1 LASIPSIPK
10 TRPKKTASPPT
21 SSIHDSGSNSAN
33 SATDINTIAPVIPS
47 DRVEKVNSV
56 ETTQSEISEAHGIPS
71 VPKTRPSG
79 NQVSKK
85 ADSGTVE
92 STSVVGKT
100 EQVSFEVANLDGE
113 EGVSETDEVSDRR
126 GGEIVERLDIVENME
141 DKSAHDSQSK
151 SMEKD
156 PVLNKKEMTVE
167 IDPHVKREEI
177 DAVKG
182 LQSESIVEENL
193 TTTDAS
199 APELHTQQTIQDLD
213 ELQREIEAESKRL
226 ESVKSEL
233 QESHTITEDIN
244 IDSALKNAS
253 DTNEEKSDRDDKPAE
268 KCDPDETASDT
279 VCEVNI
285 NSGSSAE
292 SEKAP
297 DVASSDSAMQENIDH
312 VPVLP
317 PSRPKTS
324 KKALESEPT
333 PVVPVRTTST
343 GSTKRPPPVPKKP
356 SSKIAA
362 FQEMLQKQQQ
372 ADMGLFVKHKPTIPR
387 TRPTPKHTIERS
399 STPDSTDDGEGK
411 APTPD
416 VDRSQSQFAQSL
428 NGMIGV
434 GLPGMAFGGNPFAAM
449 KQARESGASDGEGDL
464 ADDKNEKSKVQDI
477 RRSRAR
483 GPRGRKL
490 PGEVNKSVEINDGTL
505 GNKFSI
511 VSCELWELDMSV
523 SKPVEQEFIESSV
536 DEATGVEET
545 EKAEEAEKEQKE
557 GETENAGE
565 LEDVENAED
574 AKEVD
579 AGNAGGVEQITQGA
593 EDVGD
598 VHVVNNTEVMTK
610 KSVLP
615 ECGNEV
621 TQTFTEE
628 TISSEDSE
636 QELHA
641 ADVSTMKATTQSSS
655 ENFSVE
661 SESKTHSSAVN
672 EIASPTFSR
681 PSEIEEASLE
691 SAKVKLTPQDVSLST
706 ESLTEANNSECEEE
720 AD

>member
-1 LASIPSIPK
+1 MASIPSIPK
-10 TRPKKTASPPT
+10 TRPKKTASPAT
-21 SSIHDSGSNSAN
+21 SSIHDSSSNSAD

-47 DRVEKVNSV
+47 DRVRKVNSV
-56 ETTQSEISEAHGIPS
+56 ETTQSEISEAYGIPS

-100 EQVSFEVANLDGE
+100 EQDSFEIANLDEE
-113 EGVSETDEVSDRR
+113 EGVSETVE
-126 GGEIVERLDIVENME
+126 GGEVVEKLDIVENME
-141 DKSAHDSQSK
+141 DKSDYDSQSK

-156 PVLNKKEMTVE
+156 PVLNKKEITVE
-167 IDPHVKREEI
+167 IEPHVKTEEI

-182 LQSESIVEENL
+182 LQSESIAEENL

-199 APELHTQQTIQDLD
+199 ATELHTKQTIQDLD

-244 IDSALKNAS
+244 IDSASKNAA
-253 DTNEEKSDRDDKPAE
+253 DTNEEKTDRDDIPAE
-268 KCDPDETASDT
+268 KCDIDETANDT
-279 VCEVNI
+279 AGEVKI
-285 NSGSSAE
+285 NTGSPVE
-292 SEKAP
+292 SEKP
-297 DVASSDSAMQENIDH
+297 LDVASTDSAIQENIDH

-372 ADMGLFVKHKPTIPR
+372 ADMGLFVKQKPTIPR

-411 APTPD
+411 APAPA

-434 GLPGMAFGGNPFAAM
+434 GLPGMALGGNPFAAM
-449 KQARESGASDGEGDL
+449 KQAKESGAINGADDL

-490 PGEVNKSVEINDGTL
+490 PGEVNKSVEINDSTL

-511 VSCELWELDMSV
+511 VSCELWDLDMSV
-523 SKPVEQEFIESSV
+523 SKSVEQEFIESSV
-536 DEATGVEET
+536 DEETGVEET
-545 EKAEEAEKEQKE
+545 GKAEEAEKEQKE
-557 GETENAGE
+557 EKEGETENAEE
-565 LEDVENAED
+565 LEDVDHAED
-574 AKEVD
+574 AKEAD
-579 AGNAGGVEQITQGA
+579 AGDAGGVEHITQGA

-598 VHVVNNTEVMTK
+598 IHVADNTGGMTK
-610 KSVLP
+610 KTVLP

-641 ADVSTMKATTQSSS
+641 GDVSTMKATTHSSS
-655 ENFSVE
+655 ENVSVE
-661 SESKTHSSAVN
+661 SESKTHSSAGN

-706 ESLTEANNSECEEE
+706 ESLTEANNSQCEEE